1 MKIRFFL
8 LAFLCAF
15 LGYSQMSWSK
25 LDGGFGC
32 GLFNDGLATAQK
44 DVYVAQKDVYVV
56 TTWSFITLNGNM
68 SYNLKE
74 WTEQS
79 ALSLDIDPQLSF
91 LNMLDGPDMGGFSM
105 GRFSLPMQAKYKF
118 GRGATN
124 ESYNALGFSVG
135 AGMAMHWD
143 IPNDVVKTTYDPQ
156 VVLSFSVRYRR
167 KKGFLASL
175 IFQDREQPLPSGEW
189 MLIYG
194 LPSAYNRGADILEE
208 GKYVWLGLMW
218 RVRFW

>member
-25 LDGGFGC
+25 LDGGFGY

-44 DVYVAQKDVYVV
+44 DVYVV
-56 TTWSFITLNGNM
+56 TTWSFITFNGNM

-91 LNMLDGPDMGGFSM
+91 LNMLDGPDK
-105 GRFSLPMQAKYKF
+105 GRFSFPMQAKYKF

-124 ESYNALGFSVG
+124 GSYDALGFSVG

-143 IPNDVVKTTYDPQ
+143 IPKDVVKTTYDPQ
-156 VVLSFSVRYRR
+156 VVLSFSVRYR
-167 KKGFLASL
+167 ASL
-175 IFQDREQPLPSGEW
+175 IFQDRDQPVPSGEW

>member
-1 MKIRFFL
+1 
-8 LAFLCAF
+8 
-15 LGYSQMSWSK
+15 MSWSK
-25 LDGGFGC
+25 LDGGFGY

-44 DVYVAQKDVYVV
+44 DVYVV
-56 TTWSFITLNGNM
+56 TTWSFITFNGNM

-91 LNMLDGPDMGGFSM
+91 LNMLDGPDK
-105 GRFSLPMQAKYKF
+105 GRFSLPIQAKYKF

-124 ESYNALGFSVG
+124 GSYDALGFSVG

-143 IPNDVVKTTYDPQ
+143 IPKDVVKTTYDPQ
-156 VVLSFSVRYRR
+156 AVLSFSVRYR
-167 KKGFLASL
+167 ASL
-175 IFQDREQPLPSGEW
+175 IFQDRDQPVPSGEW